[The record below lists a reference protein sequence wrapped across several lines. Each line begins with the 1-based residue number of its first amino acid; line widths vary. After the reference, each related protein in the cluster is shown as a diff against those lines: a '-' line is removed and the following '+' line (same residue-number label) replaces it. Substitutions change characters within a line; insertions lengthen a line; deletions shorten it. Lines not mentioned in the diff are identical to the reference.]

1 MIDIPSYFRI
11 WCWFRWNICVESAKI
26 FIRAVLLTPRS
37 LKCTVPFIKKN
48 WSLLISKLFCPYFC
62 FVFLPNLHSHDRI
75 ILTKF
80 SIYLEYRTTKVCN
93 IKLMTSQQVENILH
107 FPRQFSV
114 WLSAVQTAL
123 RHRTVFGTPKKY
135 LFQNHTSSDWTMQ
148 SDMQCYFP
156 WHHLILKAHALLVA
170 IKVFFSN
177 LVKFLLFVWLT
188 CMVKQAF

>member
-1 MIDIPSYFRI
+1 MGD
-11 WCWFRWNICVESAKI
+11 
-26 FIRAVLLTPRS
+26 S
-37 LKCTVPFIKKN
+37 LKKVYIIGICIETNMFFTIRFKNPPQPSKKRPFKMYCTFHIKKT

-135 LFQNHTSSDWTMQ
+135 LFHNHTSSDWTMQ

-156 WHHLILKAHALLVA
+156 WHHLIFESSCIACGNKS
-170 IKVFFSN
+170 VF
-177 LVKFLLFVWLT
+177 
-188 CMVKQAF
+188 Q